1 MAKRPKFQHPT
12 GMRDILPEE
21 QPYFEKIYRVVDD
34 IARFYGF
41 GKIDTPM
48 VEDLELYERGTGST
62 TDIVEKQMYTM
73 KTRGG
78 DALALRPEFTPGI
91 VRAYNE
97 HGMLNLP
104 QPVKIYTFGPLFR
117 YEHPQAGRLR
127 QFHQFDFE
135 VFGEES
141 AAIDAQVI
149 QIFYTILRELKFG
162 HLIIEVNSIGDAQC
176 RPYYKKVL
184 VNYLRPRQNSLCA
197 DCKRR
202 TRENPLRVLD
212 CKEEKCQRVKAQAPQ
227 ILDHLCDSCKAH
239 FKSLLEFLDE
249 TDLPYHLDP
258 YLVRG
263 LDYYTK
269 TVFEIFSEAKT
280 SSSAKSPEGEEQKEA
295 VPEGASLASQERG
308 EETFSRSALVGG
320 GRYDNLVRFLGG
332 KDVPAMGAAAGVERI
347 ITLMKEQGFPAAE
360 IPEPKVFLAQLGDL
374 PKKRSLKLLEELR
387 KAKIPIAESLG
398 RDSLRTQLARA
409 DKLEVQ
415 YTLILGQRE
424 MLDNSIV
431 IRKMDTG
438 EQTTVKMEKVIDE
451 LRKRLRK

>member
-21 QPYFEKIYRVVDD
+21 QPYFEKIYRTVDD

-73 KTRGG
+73 KTKGG

-91 VRAYNE
+91 VRAFNE

-104 QPVKIYTFGPLFR
+104 QPVKLYTLGPLFR
-117 YEHPQAGRLR
+117 YEHPQAGRFR

-149 QIFYTILRELKFG
+149 QIFYAILQELKFG
-162 HLIIEVNSIGDAQC
+162 HLIIEVNSIGDSQC

-197 DCKRR
+197 DCRRR

-227 ILDHLCDSCKAH
+227 ILDHLCDSCKTH

-269 TVFEIFSEAKT
+269 TVFEIFSET
-280 SSSAKSPEGEEQKEA
+280 SVEQKEGEET
-295 VPEGASLASQERG
+295 L
-308 EETFSRSALVGG
+308 SRSALVGG
-320 GRYDNLVRFLGG
+320 GRYDNLVKLLGG
-332 KDVPAMGAAAGVERI
+332 KDVPAVGAAAGVERI
-347 ITLMKEQGFPAAE
+347 ITLMKEKGFPPAE
-360 IPEPKVFLAQLGDL
+360 IPSPRIFLAQLGDL

-387 KAKIPIAESLG
+387 KAKISISESLG

-409 DKLEVQ
+409 DKLQVQ

-424 MLDNSIV
+424 MLDETIV

-438 EQTTVKMEKVIDE
+438 EQTTVKMEKVVEE
-451 LRKRLRK
+451 LRKRLKK

>member
-21 QPYFEKIYRVVDD
+21 QLYFEKIYRIVDD
-34 IARFYGF
+34 VARFYGF
-41 GKIDTPM
+41 GKIDTPI
-48 VEDLELYERGTGST
+48 VEDVELYERGTGQS

-73 KTRGG
+73 KTKGG
-78 DALALRPEFTPGI
+78 DALAMRPEFTPGI
-91 VRAYNE
+91 VRAFNE

-104 QPVKIYTFGPLFR
+104 QPVKLYTYGPLFR
-117 YEHPQAGRLR
+117 YEHPQAGRFR

-141 AAIDAQVI
+141 AAIDAQIV
-149 QIFYTILRELKFG
+149 QIFYTILRELKFS
-162 HLIIEVNSIGDAQC
+162 HLIIEVNSIGDTQC

-197 DCKRR
+197 DCRR
-202 TRENPLRVLD
+202 RIRENPLRVLD

-249 TDLPYHLDP
+249 IDLPYHLDP

-269 TVFEIFSEAKT
+269 TVFEIFSET
-280 SSSAKSPEGEEQKEA
+280 SIEQKEGEET
-295 VPEGASLASQERG
+295 L
-308 EETFSRSALVGG
+308 SRSALVGG
-320 GRYDNLVRFLGG
+320 GRYDNLVKLLGG
-332 KDVPAMGAAAGVERI
+332 KDVPATGAAAGVERI
-347 ITLMKEQGFPAAE
+347 IALMKEKSFPPAE
-360 IPEPKVFLAQLGDL
+360 IPVPRVFLAQLGDL
-374 PKKRSLKLLEELR
+374 PKKRSLKVLEELR
-387 KAKIPIAESLG
+387 KAKISIAESLG

-424 MLDNSIV
+424 MLDGTIV

-438 EQTTVKMEKVIDE
+438 EQTTVKVEKVVEE
-451 LRKRLRK
+451 LRKRLKK

>member
-1 MAKRPKFQHPT
+1 MAKKPRFQRPT

-21 QPYFEKIYRVVDD
+21 QPYFEKIYRTVDEV
-34 IARFYGF
+34 ARFYGF
-41 GKIDTPM
+41 GKIDTPI
-48 VEDLELYERGTGST
+48 VEDVELYERGTGQS
-62 TDIVEKQMYTM
+62 TDIVEKQMYSF

-104 QPVKIYTFGPLFR
+104 QPVKLYACGPLFR
-117 YEHPQAGRLR
+117 YEHPQAGRYR
-127 QFHQFDFE
+127 QFHQVDFE

-149 QIFYTILRELKFG
+149 QIFYTVLKELKFG
-162 HLIIEVNSIGDAQC
+162 HLICEVNSIGDTAC

-184 VNYLRPRQNSLCA
+184 TNFLRPRQNSLCA

-212 CKEEKCQRVKAQAPQ
+212 CKEEKCQRLKAQAPQ
-227 ILDHLCDSCKAH
+227 ILDHLCEQCKSH

-249 TDLPYHLDP
+249 ADLPYHLDP

-269 TVFEIFSEAKT
+269 TVFEIFSETAVQ
-280 SSSAKSPEGEEQKEA
+280 EQKEE
-295 VPEGASLASQERG
+295 VI
-308 EETFSRSALVGG
+308 SRSALVGG
-320 GRYDNLVRFLGG
+320 GRYDSLVRLLGG
-332 KDVPAMGAAAGVERI
+332 KDVPATGAAAGVERI
-347 ITLMKEQGFPAAE
+347 IAAMKERGFPPAE
-360 IPEPKVFLAQLGDL
+360 IPGPKVFLAQLGDL

-409 DKLEVQ
+409 DKLEVE

-424 MLDNSIV
+424 VLDGAIV

-438 EQTTVKMEKVIDE
+438 EQQTVKMAKVIDE
-451 LRKRLRK
+451 LRKRLSDKSK

>member
-1 MAKRPKFQHPT
+1 MAKRPKFQRPT

-21 QPYFEKIYRVVDD
+21 QPYFEKIYRVADD

-48 VEDLELYERGTGST
+48 VEDLELYEKGTGQS

-73 KTRGG
+73 KTKGG
-78 DALALRPEFTPGI
+78 DALAMRPEFTPGI
-91 VRAYNE
+91 VRAFNE

-104 QPVKIYTFGPLFR
+104 QPVKLYTFGPLFR
-117 YEHPQAGRLR
+117 YEHPQAGRFR
-127 QFHQFDFE
+127 QFHQVDFE

-149 QIFYTILRELKFG
+149 QIFYAMLRELKFS

-197 DCKRR
+197 DCRR
-202 TRENPLRVLD
+202 KVRQNPLRVLD

-227 ILDHLCDSCKAH
+227 ILDHLCDNCKAH

-249 TDLPYHLDP
+249 IDLPYHLDP

-269 TVFEIFSEAKT
+269 TVFEIFSEST
-280 SSSAKSPEGEEQKEA
+280 TEQKEA
-295 VPEGASLASQERG
+295 APEGASLAPQERG
-308 EETFSRSALVGG
+308 EEMISRSALVGG
-320 GRYDNLVRFLGG
+320 GRYDNLVRLLGG

-347 ITLMKEQGFPAAE
+347 ITLMKEKGFPAAE
-360 IPEPKVFLAQLGDL
+360 VPDPKVFLAQLGDL
-374 PKKRSLKLLEELR
+374 PKKKSLKLLEELR
-387 KAKIPIAESLG
+387 KAKIAIAESLG

-409 DKLEVQ
+409 DKLQVQ

-424 MLDNSIV
+424 MLDGTIV

-438 EQTTVKMEKVIDE
+438 EQTTVKAEKVIEE
-451 LRKRLRK
+451 LRKRLKK